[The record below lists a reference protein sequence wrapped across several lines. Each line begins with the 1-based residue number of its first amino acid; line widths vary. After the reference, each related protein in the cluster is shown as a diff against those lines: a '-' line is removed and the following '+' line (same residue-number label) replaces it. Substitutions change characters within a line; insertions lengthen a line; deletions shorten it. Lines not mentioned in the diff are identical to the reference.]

1 MLWFRKTVYCLHTVY
16 TEYTQMPQLSFIRC
30 TVCHYMIYTYNTD
43 SLLSLISVL
52 IAKTTDYIP
61 CFNPF
66 NLNNKVSQFG
76 FTDRKP
82 IKSMSSIYI
91 YKVVVSVCLFVLVFA
106 CLFVRSKLR
115 SPRTNWPQMWTGE
128 LGRPTKIG
136 MFLAWFCDAK
146 LSGSTFVV
154 QI

>member
-1 MLWFRKTVYCLHTVY
+1 MQFYTTNLSCYGLFMLWFRKTVYCLHTPDLCK
-16 TEYTQMPQLSFIRC
+16 QMPQLSFIWC

-91 YKVVVSVCLFVLVFA
+91 YKVVCLSDQNSGAHGPIGLK
-106 CLFVRSKLR
+106 CGLGNSEDLR
-115 SPRTNWPQMWTGE
+115 
-128 LGRPTKIG
+128 K
-136 MFLAWFCDAK
+136 
-146 LSGSTFVV
+146 
-154 QI
+154 